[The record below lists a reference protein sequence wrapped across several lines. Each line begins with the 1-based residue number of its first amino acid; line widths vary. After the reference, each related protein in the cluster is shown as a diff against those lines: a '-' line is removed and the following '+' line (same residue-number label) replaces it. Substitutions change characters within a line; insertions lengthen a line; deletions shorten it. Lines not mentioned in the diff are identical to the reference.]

1 MNYLSFVRL
10 KDVSTLYF
18 SNPSFNPPGPFNP
31 RIFNRELFNPRLF
44 NHEFL
49 NYGVEKFMVEKAG
62 VEMSF
67 KPYRKMTFQPST
79 FQPQTFQLDGSKI
92 HGWKVQGW
100 KIHGWQVWGWK
111 VRGWD
116 VIQPFVSV
124 ESPTNNIIRSER
136 QQRLSFYDKL
146 STCGGI
152 LGLCN
157 GMSALTIAECLLL
170 LCSLF
175 YAFLRIVG
183 KRLNF
188 ICITEKSDATNSS
201 ALENDNDESDEDL
214 WLQLVELHVRSFL

>member
-1 MNYLSFVRL
+1 M
-10 KDVSTLYF
+10 
-18 SNPSFNPPGPFNP
+18 
-31 RIFNRELFNPRLF
+31 
-44 NHEFL
+44 
-49 NYGVEKFMVEKAG
+49 
-62 VEMSF
+62 
-67 KPYRKMTFQPST
+67 
-79 FQPQTFQLDGSKI
+79 
-92 HGWKVQGW
+92 
-100 KIHGWQVWGWK
+100 
-111 VRGWD
+111 
-116 VIQPFVSV
+116 